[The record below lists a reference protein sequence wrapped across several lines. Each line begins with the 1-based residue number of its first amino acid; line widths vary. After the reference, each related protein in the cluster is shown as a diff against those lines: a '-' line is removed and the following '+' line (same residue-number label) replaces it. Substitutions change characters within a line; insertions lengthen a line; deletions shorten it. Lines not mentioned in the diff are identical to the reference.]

1 MPHDR
6 PSLPMETPLCL
17 TVQSD
22 PLAVRAAL
30 LELTKGLIGRG
41 IPASSLGSIE
51 LVLAEVLNNVVEHAY
66 ARGTGPIEI
75 TLTPTGRHLECEVC
89 DQGLGMPQ
97 NALPKPAEIAV
108 DGPIAD
114 LPEGGFGWALIHKL
128 SDDIAY
134 TRAGDTN
141 RLTFR
146 IPIEAAAR

>member
-1 MPHDR
+1 MHEDR
-6 PSLPMETPLCL
+6 PSSPMETPLCL

-30 LELTKGLIGRG
+30 LELTDGLIRRG
-41 IPASSLGSIE
+41 VPGAALGSIE

-75 TLTPTGRHLECEVC
+75 TLTPTGRHLQCRVC
-89 DQGLGMPQ
+89 DQGRGMPQ
-97 NALPKPAEIAV
+97 NALPKAAEIAV

-114 LPEGGFGWALIHKL
+114 LPEGGFGWTLIHKL
-128 SDDIAY
+128 ADDIAY

-146 IPIEAAAR
+146 IPTQAAAR